1 MKIHQLVIFF
11 LFLLLPS
18 TSFTQTES
26 GMLISQLDGNRYER
40 KNFDQDGKL
49 ISYQSIEVGSL
60 TRSAEKV
67 EAKLTVLTYDENN
80 DLKAA
85 SQTVIS
91 CDPEAGEVI
100 MGIFP
105 FAGGATN
112 KSLKIEPEDN
122 NQLYP
127 EGWREQNTLRD
138 FTFNLD
144 FKGGAAGFFGTRSK
158 VSFTER
164 SVKKSSEDTYRISGK
179 MTLVAYVIGIRISTS
194 EYRYFEDIDPKAGIV
209 YQKFTEKN
217 GNYFTIKIKR

>member
-1 MKIHQLVIFF
+1 MKTYQLVMIY

-18 TSFTQTES
+18 SSFTQTES

-40 KNFDQDGKL
+40 KNFDKDGNLK
-49 ISYQSIEVGSL
+49 SYQSIEVGSL

-67 EAKLTVLTYDENN
+67 ETKLTVLTYDENN

-85 SQTVIS
+85 SQTVVS

-112 KSLKIEPEDN
+112 TSLKIEPEDN
-122 NQLYP
+122 SQLYP
-127 EGWREQNTLRD
+127 EDWREQNTLGD
-138 FTFNLD
+138 FTFDLD

-164 SVKKSSEDTYRISGK
+164 TVKKSSEKTYRISGN
-179 MTLVAYVIGIRISTS
+179 MTLVAYAIGIRISS
-194 EYRYFEDIDPKAGIV
+194 FKYRYFEDIDPEAGIV